1 MKINVLGVCS
11 SMRVASYSTGV
22 TEALTES
29 CKTDGEQIH
38 LLI

>member
-1 MKINVLGVCS
+1 MKINVLGVWS
-11 SMRVASYSTGV
+11 SMRVASYSTGYR
-22 TEALTES
+22 ALTES